1 MVGNNDINIRSDL
14 TDISNTIMHLYEL
27 SKYFEKMRREFGSLW
42 YDNDSDLQ
50 VYLSKIDDWELFHLM
65 EEFYRIGKDASY
77 SFSLELPLINNEK
90 RYPVIS
96 RYIDMIEKS
105 VASYKKEII
114 ELLTE
119 SEKIFLKKEEKLGH
133 WKIDRLVEIH
143 KEMLSNLNALKNEF
157 KSIKNSE
164 RYRIENNLKVA
175 KLEPKEIYE
184 IEGNNKKS
192 KIFLSYCHKDKKIAD
207 RVDGFFISKNIRL
220 TRDERDVL
228 PYSDLKK
235 FMDTIRDH
243 DYVILLI
250 SDAYL
255 KSTNCMYE
263 VIQFIQ
269 ERNYIDRTFPIVID
283 NEATIFDNSKH
294 GKYLRYWQNKYK
306 KLGDEIKALQCTGTS
321 PLHKELDKIDKIQ
334 SNIGEFLSKIVGL
347 NCFPLDKLESTNY
360 KTILD
365 KIGETFVVPQKEEV
379 EIKSDK
385 LKLRTDDKRATNS
398 ATKTITL
405 TEPVPLGTPL
415 TKDGITVTIQRIEV
429 VEPPLCVEPFGV
441 EIYFSVINN
450 SERVL
455 KSGLLGPATGS
466 LFYVLDEEIY
476 EDEFNAIGYNHIG
489 DAISWV
495 YPGQSRSIGYRK
507 CFHSPVTIKQI
518 TWTGTFADDQTEI
531 ELGLWEN

>member
-1 MVGNNDINIRSDL
+1 MDNYNFLGIYDVMLDIKTEMDIFPDRIIIPLLQNRVKFTQLFLIDSAGERDRYCGLRWKAIAFLKKKSIIKDFRLIKGFHRWESKLEIELEKL
-14 TDISNTIMHLYEL
+14 T
-27 SKYFEKMRREFGSLW
+27 FESVLDKM
-42 YDNDSDLQ
+42 N
-50 VYLSKIDDWELFHLM
+50 VK
-65 EEFYRIGKDASY
+65 
-77 SFSLELPLINNEK
+77 
-90 RYPVIS
+90 
-96 RYIDMIEKS
+96 
-105 VASYKKEII
+105 YKKEV
-114 ELLTE
+114 
-119 SEKIFLKKEEKLGH
+119 S
-133 WKIDRLVEIH
+133 
-143 KEMLSNLNALKNEF
+143 
-157 KSIKNSE
+157 
-164 RYRIENNLKVA
+164 
-175 KLEPKEIYE
+175 KEISNAQ
-184 IEGNNKKS
+184 NNKVVDDTIQNNQEKS
-192 KIFLSYCHKDKKIAD
+192 KIKENTKKPEIFLSYSHKDKEIAD
-207 RVDGFFISKNIRL
+207 RVDKFFISKNIRL
-220 TRDERDVL
+220 TRDVRDAL
-228 PYSDLKK
+228 PYSSLKN

-243 DYVILLI
+243 DYVIMLI

-269 ERNYIDRTFPIVID
+269 EIKYIEKTFPIIID
-283 NEATIFDNSKH
+283 KKVDIFKKEKH
-294 GKYLRYWQNKYK
+294 LDYISFWQNKYK
-306 KLGDEIKALQCTGTS
+306 RFRDKINNLENIGTVQS
-321 PLHKELDKIDKIQ
+321 HVELDKIDEIQ
-334 SNIGEFLSKIVGL
+334 SNIGKFLNKIVEL
-347 NCFPLDKLESTNY
+347 KCILLDELESTNY
-360 KTILD
+360 KAILD
-365 KIGETFVVPQKEEV
+365 KISKTFDVPQKEEV

-518 TWTGTFADDQTEI
+518 TWAGTFADDQTEI
-531 ELGLWEN
+531 ELGPWEN